1 MVWCY
6 WRGRLRTAR
15 LAGPLPSPRGRTHRA
30 RAVLPQDTFQGVLS
44 QVPLSRHH
52 FHVITLLGK
61 AGAHNTTA
69 HAWRRSKRCVTTCA
83 RVTAT
88 MRKSTTWS
96 RRFAATRPTSRLD
109 RTNPSTLRL
118 HASYLRLNSG
128 PWEAAPDRTM
138 GATGRMS
145 TAATVADSVADSV
158 IAATRGP
165 LLRIRW
171 RRSQKWPCT
180 LAAAIVACLRSR

>member
-1 MVWCY
+1 MCVEYVWRAHRKSSVCHCLFSCELTK
-6 WRGRLRTAR
+6 RFAVS
-15 LAGPLPSPRGRTHRA
+15 PPSPRA
-30 RAVLPQDTFQGVLS
+30 RVL
-44 QVPLSRHH
+44 R
-52 FHVITLLGK
+52 LLL
-61 AGAHNTTA
+61 GAHNTTA

-128 PWEAAPDRTM
+128 PWEAGPDRTM
-138 GATGRMS
+138 GATGRMA